1 VRPVGEKLGRN
12 DRTTKGEKMR
22 GCRHYPR
29 VIASAGAVLI
39 AFGTLTVTST
49 TVKAE
54 AEGRI
59 LSAVEMDDEFVRLW
73 NANKLDEL
81 VEFYYVDDAF
91 VIPPNHDPVRG
102 KKNIYEYFKGIRPM
116 IGELQTGLQ
125 HHQVVV
131 TEDGAMRINAHE
143 AFVRQ
148 ADGTLKVIA
157 DMFGMR

>member
-1 VRPVGEKLGRN
+1 
-12 DRTTKGEKMR
+12 MR
-22 GCRHYPR
+22 GCRRYAR

-39 AFGTLTVTST
+39 AFGAVTVTST

-73 NANKLDEL
+73 NASKLDEL

-102 KKNIYEYFKGIRPM
+102 KKNIYEYFKSIRPSV
-116 IGELQTGLQ
+116 GELQTGLK

-131 TEDGAMRINAHE
+131 TDDMTSIVGNYAAYNGGMRINAHE

-148 ADGTLKVIA
+148 ADGTWKVVA
-157 DMFGMR
+157 DMFGFR

>member
-1 VRPVGEKLGRN
+1 
-12 DRTTKGEKMR
+12 MR
-22 GCRHYPR
+22 GCRLHAR

-39 AFGTLTVTST
+39 AVGALTVTST

-54 AEGRI
+54 AEGRTM
-59 LSAVEMDDEFVRLW
+59 SAVQMDDEFVRLW

-91 VIPPNHDPVRG
+91 VVPPNHDPIKG
-102 KKNIYEYFKGIRPM
+102 KKNIYEFYKGIRPM

-131 TEDGAMRINAHE
+131 TDDMTSVVGNYAAHNGGMRINAHE

>member
-1 VRPVGEKLGRN
+1 
-12 DRTTKGEKMR
+12 MS
-22 GCRHYPR
+22 GCRRYAR

-73 NANKLDEL
+73 NASKLDEL

-91 VIPPNHDPVRG
+91 VVPPNHDPIRG

-116 IGELQTGLQ
+116 IGELQTGVQYL
-125 HHQVVV
+125 QVVV
-131 TEDGAMRINAHE
+131 TDDMTSVVANYAAYDGRMRINAHE

>member
-1 VRPVGEKLGRN
+1 
-12 DRTTKGEKMR
+12 MR
-22 GCRHYPR
+22 GCRRYAR

-39 AFGTLTVTST
+39 AFGALTVTPT
-49 TVKAE
+49 AVKAE
-54 AEGRI
+54 AEGRT
-59 LSAVEMDDEFVRLW
+59 LSAVQMDDEFVRLW
-73 NANKLDEL
+73 NANKLDEM

-116 IGELQTGLQ
+116 IGELQTGLK

-131 TEDGAMRINAHE
+131 TDDMTSVVGNYATSNGGMRFNAHE

-148 ADGTLKVIA
+148 ADGSLKVVA

>member
-1 VRPVGEKLGRN
+1 
-12 DRTTKGEKMR
+12 MR
-22 GCRHYPR
+22 GCRRYAR
-29 VIASAGAVLI
+29 IIASAGAVLI

-54 AEGRI
+54 VEGRI

-73 NANKLDEL
+73 NASKLDEL

-91 VIPPNHDPVRG
+91 VLPPNHDPVRG
-102 KKNIYEYFKGIRPM
+102 KKNIYEYFKGVRPLV
-116 IGELQTGLQ
+116 GELQTGLK

-131 TEDGAMRINAHE
+131 TDDMTSVVGNYAAKDGRMRFNAHE

-148 ADGTLKVIA
+148 ADGTLKVVA
-157 DMFGMR
+157 DMFGFRGPHR

>member
-1 VRPVGEKLGRN
+1 
-12 DRTTKGEKMR
+12 MR
-22 GCRHYPR
+22 GCRRYAR

-39 AFGTLTVTST
+39 AFGALTVTSK

-73 NANKLDEL
+73 NASKLDEL
-81 VEFYYVDDAF
+81 VEFYYVDDAI
-91 VIPPNHDPVRG
+91 VVPPNHELIRG
-102 KKNIYEYFKGIRPM
+102 KKNIYEYFKGIRPSL
-116 IGELQTGLQ
+116 GELQTGLQ

-131 TEDGAMRINAHE
+131 TDDMTSVVGNYAFYNGGMRLTAHE
-143 AFVRQ
+143 AFQRQ

-157 DMFGMR
+157 DMFGFRDPQG

>member
-1 VRPVGEKLGRN
+1 
-12 DRTTKGEKMR
+12 MR
-22 GCRHYPR
+22 GCRRYAR
-29 VIASAGAVLI
+29 IIASAGAVLI

-54 AEGRI
+54 AESRI
-59 LSAVEMDDEFVRLW
+59 LSAVEMDNEFVRLW

-81 VEFYYVDDAF
+81 VEFYYVDDAI

-102 KKNIYEYFKGIRPM
+102 KKSIYEYFKGIRPM

-131 TEDGAMRINAHE
+131 TDDMTSVVGNYAAYDGRMRINAHE

-148 ADGTLKVIA
+148 ADGTLKVVA

>member
-1 VRPVGEKLGRN
+1 
-12 DRTTKGEKMR
+12 MR
-22 GCRHYPR
+22 GCRRYAR

-39 AFGTLTVTST
+39 AFGALTVTST

-81 VEFYYVDDAF
+81 VEFYYVDDVVMA
-91 VIPPNHDPVRG
+91 PPNHELIRG
-102 KKNIYEYFKGIRPM
+102 KQKVLEFFKGLRPSL
-116 IGELQTGLQ
+116 GELQTGLQ

-131 TEDGAMRINAHE
+131 TGDMTSVVGNYAFYNGGMRITAHE
-143 AFVRQ
+143 AFQRQ
-148 ADGTLKVIA
+148 ADGTWKVIV
-157 DMFGMR
+157 DMFGFRDPQR

>member
-1 VRPVGEKLGRN
+1 
-12 DRTTKGEKMR
+12 MR
-22 GCRHYPR
+22 GCRRYAR

-39 AFGTLTVTST
+39 AFGALTVTST

-54 AEGRI
+54 TEGRA
-59 LSAVEMDDEFVRLW
+59 LTAVQMDDEFVRLW
-73 NANKLDEL
+73 NANKLDEM

-91 VIPPNHDPVRG
+91 VVPPNHDPIKG

-116 IGELQTGLQ
+116 IGELQTGLK

-131 TEDGAMRINAHE
+131 TDDMTSVVGNYATSNGGMRFNAHE
-143 AFVRQ
+143 AFLRQ

>member
-1 VRPVGEKLGRN
+1 
-12 DRTTKGEKMR
+12 MR
-22 GCRHYPR
+22 GCRRYAR

-39 AFGTLTVTST
+39 AFGAVTVTST

-73 NANKLDEL
+73 NASKLDEL

-91 VIPPNHDPVRG
+91 VVPPNHDPIRG
-102 KKNIYEYFKGIRPM
+102 KKNIYEYFKGIRPSL
-116 IGELQTGLQ
+116 GELQTGLQ

-131 TEDGAMRINAHE
+131 TDDMTSIVGNYAFYNGGMRINAHE

-148 ADGTLKVIA
+148 ADGTWKVIA

>member
-1 VRPVGEKLGRN
+1 
-12 DRTTKGEKMR
+12 MR
-22 GCRHYPR
+22 DCRRHVR

-54 AEGRI
+54 AEGRTM
-59 LSAVEMDDEFVRLW
+59 SAVQMDDEFVRLW
-73 NANKLDEL
+73 NANKLDEM
-81 VEFYYVDDAF
+81 VDFYYVDNAF
-91 VIPPNHDPVRG
+91 IVPPNHDPVRG
-102 KKNIYEYFKGIRPM
+102 KKDILEYFKGIRPS

-131 TEDGAMRINAHE
+131 TSDMTSVVGNYAAYNGGMRFNSHE

-148 ADGTLKVIA
+148 DDGTLKVIA
-157 DMFGMR
+157 DMFGFR

>member
-1 VRPVGEKLGRN
+1 
-12 DRTTKGEKMR
+12 MS
-22 GCRHYPR
+22 GCRRYAR

-39 AFGTLTVTST
+39 ASGTLLTITST

-54 AEGRI
+54 AEGRA
-59 LSAVEMDDEFVRLW
+59 LTAVQMDDEFVRLW

-81 VEFYYVDDAF
+81 VEFYYADDAF
-91 VIPPNHDPVRG
+91 AVPPNHDPIQG

-116 IGELQTGLQ
+116 IGELQTGLK

-131 TEDGAMRINAHE
+131 TDDMTSVVGNYAAYNGGMRINAHE

-148 ADGTLKVIA
+148 ADGSLKVIA
-157 DMFGMR
+157 DMFGPR

>member
-1 VRPVGEKLGRN
+1 MP
-12 DRTTKGEKMR
+12 
-22 GCRHYPR
+22 GCRRFAR

-39 AFGTLTVTST
+39 AFGALTVTPI

-91 VIPPNHDPVRG
+91 IIPPNHDPVRG

-131 TEDGAMRINAHE
+131 TDDMTSVVGNYAFYNGGMRINAHE

-148 ADGTLKVIA
+148 ADGTLKVVA

>member
-1 VRPVGEKLGRN
+1 MSGGR
-12 DRTTKGEKMR
+12 R
-22 GCRHYPR
+22 YAR

-39 AFGTLTVTST
+39 AFGALTVTTT

-73 NANKLDEL
+73 NADKLDEL

-91 VIPPNHDPVRG
+91 VLPPNHDPVRG
-102 KKNIYEYFKGIRPM
+102 KKNIYEYFKGIRPI

-131 TEDGAMRINAHE
+131 TDDMTSVVGNYATSKGGMRLNAHE

-148 ADGTLKVIA
+148 ADGTLKVVA

>member
-1 VRPVGEKLGRN
+1 
-12 DRTTKGEKMR
+12 MR
-22 GCRHYPR
+22 GCRSYAR

-54 AEGRI
+54 AEGRA
-59 LSAVEMDDEFVRLW
+59 LTAVQMDDEFVRLW
-73 NANKLDEL
+73 NASKLDEL

-91 VIPPNHDPVRG
+91 VVPPNHDPIRG

-116 IGELQTGLQ
+116 IGELQTGVQYL
-125 HHQVVV
+125 QVVV
-131 TEDGAMRINAHE
+131 TDDMTSVVANYAAYDGRMRFNAHE
-143 AFVRQ
+143 AFERQ